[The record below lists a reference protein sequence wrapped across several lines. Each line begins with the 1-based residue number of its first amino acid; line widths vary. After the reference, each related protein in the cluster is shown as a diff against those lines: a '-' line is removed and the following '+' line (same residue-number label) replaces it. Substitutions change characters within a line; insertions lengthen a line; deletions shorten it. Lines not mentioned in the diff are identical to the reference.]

1 MGVGL
6 GRGLGGWVRVGPRGL
21 GSGVGIGVG
30 FWGRVWALGWTMVVG
45 FGVGGKVMRRAK
57 WVGLGVGVGR
67 RHRVGR
73 KGSLSAGVGC
83 WGKGCA

>member
-1 MGVGL
+1 M
-6 GRGLGGWVRVGPRGL
+6 
-21 GSGVGIGVG
+21 
-30 FWGRVWALGWTMVVG
+30 VG
-45 FGVGGKVMRRAK
+45 FGVGGKVERRAK

-67 RHRVGR
+67 RDRVGR